1 MECEQMDNKKLMWI
15 MLAVIIVF
23 AGFNIF
29 QFFGNQSNFE
39 QVEFTAVYT
48 FDRSLETNIE
58 NTVIFSFDNPEDL
71 QKTLDEFNAVPMEER
86 LKSYNEVLDKL
97 EENSNTTVEAL
108 EFNSEAYVVD
118 GLLYIR
124 EENLI
129 TGMVSENSGIWR
141 TSFGEAQLELKET
154 QNSKLVFIL
163 PEDAEILSVT
173 PEVTKRE
180 GNVLTWEKAGLITF
194 PNVEYK

>member
-1 MECEQMDNKKLMWI
+1 MDNKKLMWL

-29 QFFGNQSNFE
+29 QFFNNQSNFK
-39 QVEFTAVYT
+39 QVEFTAIYT
-48 FDRSLETNIE
+48 FDRSLSTTIE
-58 NTVIFSFDNPEDL
+58 NTVVFAFENQEDL
-71 QKTLDEFNAVPMEER
+71 QKTLNEFNEIPMEDR

-97 EENSNTTVEAL
+97 EEKAERPVEAL
-108 EFNSEAYVVD
+108 DFNSEAYAVD
-118 GLLYIR
+118 GLLYIK

-129 TGMVSENSGIWR
+129 NGMTEEKDGIWR
-141 TSFGEAQLELKET
+141 TSFGENQLELKET

-163 PEDAEILSVT
+163 PEDAEIISVK
-173 PEVTKRE
+173 PDPTKIE

>member
-58 NTVIFSFDNPEDL
+58 NTVVFSFDNPEDL
-71 QKTLDEFNAVPMEER
+71 QKTLDEFNAIPMEER

-97 EENSNTTVEAL
+97 EEKSNTTVEAL

>member
-1 MECEQMDNKKLMWI
+1 MECEQMDNKKLMWL

-29 QFFGNQSNFE
+29 QFFNNQSNFK
-39 QVEFTAVYT
+39 QVEFTAIYT
-48 FDRSLETNIE
+48 FDRSLSTTIE
-58 NTVIFSFDNPEDL
+58 NTVVFAFENQEDL
-71 QKTLDEFNAVPMEER
+71 QKTLNEFNEIPMEDR

-97 EENSNTTVEAL
+97 EEKAERPVEAL
-108 EFNSEAYVVD
+108 DFNSEAYAVD
-118 GLLYIR
+118 GLLYIK

-129 TGMVSENSGIWR
+129 NGMTEEKDGIWR
-141 TSFGEAQLELKET
+141 TSFGENQLELKET

-163 PEDAEILSVT
+163 PEDAEIISVK
-173 PEVTKRE
+173 PDPTKIE